1 LRKRLNRLL
10 KIYLDTCCYGR
21 PWDGQASASIIA
33 EANAIET
40 IIDWRHINSYM
51 IIGSSVLD
59 VEILKNPNVKDRDA
73 IMDFYRD
80 ARDDYAYLT
89 ATDRA
94 RAQSFQAAGLKVN
107 DSYHLAV
114 AEAVG
119 VDVLLTVDKPFLQT
133 VNRRNMCGVTVMN
146 PLNFVS
152 TYNAGGGY
160 GDYDGNQESD

>member
-1 LRKRLNRLL
+1 LIKIINLVL

-21 PWDGQASASIIA
+21 PWDGQTSASIIA

-40 IIDWRHINSYM
+40 IIDWRHINGYT

-59 VEILKNPNVKDRDA
+59 AEILKNPNAEDRDA
-73 IMDFYRD
+73 IMAFYRD
-80 ARDDYAYLT
+80 ATDGYTYLT
-89 ATDRA
+89 ATDRT

-119 VDVLLTVDKPFLQT
+119 ANVLLTVDKPFLRT
-133 VNRRNMCGVTVMN
+133 VNSKNLCGVKVMN
-146 PLNFVS
+146 PLDFVS
-152 TYNAGGGY
+152 NFYNSAV
-160 GDYDGNQESD
+160 